1 MDRRQSLQPRLRTS
15 RCSLPRQNRRR
26 HAIPREGHP
35 GRRRIGVHGRVRG
48 RLSDKGNRSLRPA
61 AAKPANER
69 RRRTLQRRLA
79 IRVLRNLRPP
89 VRRRTTQPH
98 PRQLSAPLQP
108 SSTPRS
114 PCRKN
119 PSPVSRSP
127 ISQDTH
133 TVPYVLSPDIRLIAP
148 AGRGNLRHGL
158 VNINQPGR
166 GHAANVGLN
175 EPESKGA
182 FNNVRWVWFSYWLAL
197 IFGCIVWFAYNQ
209 PATSP

>member
-1 MDRRQSLQPRLRTS
+1 MDCRQSLQPRLRPG
-15 RCSLPRQNRRR
+15 RRSLPRQNRRR

-35 GRRRIGVHGRVRG
+35 GRRRLGVHGRVRG
-48 RLSDKGNRSLRPA
+48 RLSDKGHRSLRPA

-119 PSPVSRSP
+119 PSPVSGSP

-133 TVPYVLSPDIRLIAP
+133 AVPYVLSPDTRLTADRSRRICP
-148 AGRGNLRHGL
+148 PKRETPL
-158 VNINQPGR
+158 VNLCKFLSFPL
-166 GHAANVGLN
+166 AA
-175 EPESKGA
+175 
-182 FNNVRWVWFSYWLAL
+182 LAL
-197 IFGCIVWFAYNQ
+197 VAAGPASADLRMCNNTGNRVSVALAYTDGQ
-209 PATSP
+209 GW